1 MPPDKNLHKQ
11 RNSSGSV
18 IPRSQFCYRTKTQLR
33 LTDDVVQQ
41 TKHTQLSK
49 LVDWNARQHN
59 PISQHRPGRF
69 FFPFD
74 PPSDSTFMRPYPE
87 AIVSNI
93 ARFIAVKRFPHADRI
108 FFFFRHNP
116 SGQQRVKF
124 RWFSNG
130 QNPIL
135 LSGLNPRNFTPS
147 RRNHHRF
154 VIRGSVRSSSTVTF
168 LFVGLPP
175 RCWMDSKLNR

>member
-59 PISQHRPGRF
+59 PISQHRPGRL

-74 PPSDSTFMRPYPE
+74 PPSDSTFMPYPE

-108 FFFFRHNP
+108 FLFFDITRAAINVSSFVDFPTVRTRYYCLVWIRETSHP
-116 SGQQRVKF
+116 PAETTTGLWFEALFDHHQR
-124 RWFSNG
+124 WLSFS
-130 QNPIL
+130 
-135 LSGLNPRNFTPS
+135 
-147 RRNHHRF
+147 
-154 VIRGSVRSSSTVTF
+154 SVF
-168 LFVGLPP
+168 LHAVG
-175 RCWMDSKLNR
+175 